1 MRLDHKR
8 GHHNIRRDIILFTAC
23 RTHPERTLYLAF
35 GHDEEVGGDLGAGA
49 IASLLASRGVTLDF
63 VVDEGGPILVDGL
76 PSLLRTPTQ
85 IALVGTAE
93 KVRHGLCMCKGSNHC
108 SKRHSLHGDQVET
121 LRCCGIIHRAL

>member
-1 MRLDHKR
+1 M
-8 GHHNIRRDIILFTAC
+8 TAC

-93 KVRHGLCMCKGSNHC
+93 KVRHGITVLHMTVITVSASQLPVEHC
-108 SKRHSLHGDQVET
+108 DIEVLQCNRVIVQQGK
-121 LRCCGIIHRAL
+121 